1 MAQVLVENLSEKSVA
16 EGMPPVGGS
25 TLFSDVEQA
34 QLLAQELFAHICD
47 PEIVALEHTRQRLNQ
62 TPRHTPQPRRA
73 ARASRCR
80 AGNVLI
86 DDGGQVLWNRS
97 VREQRG
103 GDTTCAER
111 RSSLHTEA
119 TNSGTPSVRSC
130 KRARNSPAM
139 DGVRWARYCAT
150 SVSENGSSTISSQNP
165 CSEAD
170 AAARER
176 MVGRDD
182 LRQPKADSHIKLR
195 PLRRRAR

>member
-1 MAQVLVENLSEKSVA
+1 
-16 EGMPPVGGS
+16 
-25 TLFSDVEQA
+25 
-34 QLLAQELFAHICD
+34 
-47 PEIVALEHTRQRLNQ
+47 
-62 TPRHTPQPRRA
+62 
-73 ARASRCR
+73 
-80 AGNVLI
+80 
-86 DDGGQVLWNRS
+86 
-97 VREQRG
+97 
-103 GDTTCAER
+103 
-111 RSSLHTEA
+111 
-119 TNSGTPSVRSC
+119 
-130 KRARNSPAM
+130 M